1 LPMSNPKPG
10 LAPYTPYAGSYSCN
24 GVMQSIVSRICFGV
38 SLALALSSDGT
49 AHPMGNFSIN
59 HYTKIF
65 VTTSTVE
72 LFTIIDMAEIP
83 TFQEVPQLDLNK
95 DGKVSSDERKQ
106 YLDRRVDE
114 ILEQLH
120 LSLNGRR
127 LRLERVSEQ
136 LELLPGGM
144 NLPTMRVSVRSYV
157 GLAANGWQPL
167 NVISFKDQTFAGR
180 PGWKEIVATVGPGV
194 ALIASSV
201 PATDKSQQLTV
212 YPEDPTIIP
221 PDVVSAGLKL
231 KLSSG
236 DSPAVSENG
245 GSPRVSANGAFPPTD
260 IRTQEHQ
267 EKLTQLLSSS
277 TLNWSIVAMAMI
289 VAFGLGAFHALSP
302 GHGKTVVGAYLVGTQ
317 GTARHAVLLGIIV
330 TVTHTLGVFLLGFVT
345 LYASQYI
352 LPEKLLPW
360 LGFVSG
366 LGVVIIGLGLFLQR
380 YRNLYLPQHSHG
392 HDLAHH
398 HHHHHHDHA
407 HDLLGHHEHDHHHQ
421 HLDDHHEHDQDHH
434 HAHPANDHGPGLV
447 HSHGSV
453 THSHDYSQVRFR
465 DILTL
470 GITGGMVPCPSAL
483 VVLLAAISLNRVGLG
498 LLMIVAFS
506 FGLALVLIIIGL
518 LMIYARGM
526 LDRFSGGGKLWRV
539 VPVFSSLAVALLG
552 AVIAVQSLMGG
563 GILKIQF

>member
-1 LPMSNPKPG
+1 
-10 LAPYTPYAGSYSCN
+10 
-24 GVMQSIVSRICFGV
+24 MQSIVSRICFGV

-95 DGKVSSDERKQ
+95 DGKVSPDERKQ
-106 YLDRRVDE
+106 YLDSRADE

-127 LRLERVSEQ
+127 LRLERVSER

-144 NLPTMRVSVRSYV
+144 NLPTMRISVRSYA
-157 GLAANGWQPL
+157 GLAANDWQPL
-167 NVISFKDQTFAGR
+167 NAISFADQTFAGR
-180 PGWKEIVATVGPGV
+180 PGWKEIVATAGPGV
-194 ALIASSV
+194 ALTASSV

-221 PDVVSAGLKL
+221 PDIISAELKL
-231 KLSSG
+231 KLSSE

-245 GSPRVSANGAFPPTD
+245 GSPRVSANGAFPPTG
-260 IRTQEHQ
+260 IQTQENQ
-267 EKLTQLLSSS
+267 KKLTQLLSSS
-277 TLNWSIVAMAMI
+277 TLNWNIVAMAMI

-317 GTARHAVLLGIIV
+317 GTAKHAVLLGIIV

-345 LYASQYI
+345 LYASQYV

-380 YRNLYLPQHSHG
+380 FRNLYLPQHSHG
-392 HDLAHH
+392 QDLPHH
-398 HHHHHHDHA
+398 HHDHDHA
-407 HDLLGHHEHDHHHQ
+407 HDLLGHHEHDHHH
-421 HLDDHHEHDQDHH
+421 HHHDDHHHEHEHDQDHH
-434 HAHPANDHGPGLV
+434 HAHPAHDHGPGLV
-447 HSHGSV
+447 HSHGRV
-453 THSHDYSQVRFR
+453 THSHDYSKVRFR